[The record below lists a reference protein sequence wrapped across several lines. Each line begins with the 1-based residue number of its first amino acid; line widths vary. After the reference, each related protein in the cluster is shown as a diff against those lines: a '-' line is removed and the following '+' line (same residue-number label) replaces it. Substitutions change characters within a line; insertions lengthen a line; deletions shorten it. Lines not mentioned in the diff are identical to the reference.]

1 MKHEYLITNSIK
13 RESIMYSYF
22 INTTF
27 FLLLFIV
34 SSLNY
39 AADTPS
45 KSPAPYNI
53 TMEGPTITIDNRPYT
68 VVTAAVEGIK
78 VTVKQASVF
87 ISQVSQTFVDVVNKK
102 NAALLGDLIKQ
113 LLWEYRYKIT
123 GGTVI
128 GSYGIVNIMLMA
140 DFYRFSND
148 MIWAQWKHELTFED
162 LCAISQKELAK
173 ELLLAIGE
181 YHFNKD
187 NPTDLAYP
195 LVTFIKQIDWEID
208 IIKRYIK
215 TVKII
220 KSISLMPFFA
230 TNDKKLD
237 RAHRALQRIL
247 FIKHIFL
254 SWLADYNLASAEK
267 LNA

>member
-1 MKHEYLITNSIK
+1 
-13 RESIMYSYF
+13 MYSYR
-22 INTTF
+22 INSTF
-27 FLLLFIV
+27 FLLLLL
-34 SSLNY
+34 SSFLNY
-39 AADTPS
+39 AADTSS
-45 KSPAPYNI
+45 KSPASYNNNM
-53 TMEGPTITIDNRPYT
+53 TMGGPTITIDNRPYT
-68 VVTAAVEGIK
+68 VVTAMVEGIT
-78 VTVKQASVF
+78 VTIKQASVF
-87 ISQVSQTFVDVVNKK
+87 VSQVSHTFIDVVNKK

-113 LLWEYRYKIT
+113 LLWEYRYKLA
-123 GGTVI
+123 GGTLL
-128 GSYGIVNIMLMA
+128 GSYSVANILLMA
-140 DFYRFSND
+140 DFYRFNND
-148 MIWAQWKHELTFED
+148 MVWAHWKNQLTFED

-181 YHFNKD
+181 YHYNKD

-220 KSISLMPFFA
+220 KSISLMPIFA

-237 RAHRALQRIL
+237 RAYRALQRII

-254 SWLADYNLASAEK
+254 SWLADYNLTSTEK